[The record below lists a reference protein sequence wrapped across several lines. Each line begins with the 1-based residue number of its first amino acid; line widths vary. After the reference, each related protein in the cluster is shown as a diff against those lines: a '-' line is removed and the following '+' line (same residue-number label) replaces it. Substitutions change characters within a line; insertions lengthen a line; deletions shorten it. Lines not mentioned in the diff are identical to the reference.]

1 MIQLS
6 PPPLLLCLSSVDPF
20 PMEGRS
26 YALCFYLSW
35 QGSLTSG
42 DSFPLRSNQICTGGV
57 ELEGGQRWGW
67 PGRSGVTHSLP
78 PPPHL
83 VHFPSFRK
91 IRFVWSLLFPPP
103 GSVCFLSNL
112 RPLKFE
118 GSLCPS
124 ARPQPTPSPGHFSLP
139 YLLPDIPHYLRLRRK
154 KEWHVIKLSL
164 QVCCHQRTYWPSRG
178 HRFSVRHQ
186 EVNKLLSEMI
196 KLESEVAFR
205 HHIMLMKK
213 DKPTRKHKS
222 FPSRMK
228 IFGKNEIS
236 NLKPSCIY

>member
-1 MIQLS
+1 M
-6 PPPLLLCLSSVDPF
+6 
-20 PMEGRS
+20 
-26 YALCFYLSW
+26 
-35 QGSLTSG
+35 SG

-57 ELEGGQRWGW
+57 ELGGGQRWGS
-67 PGRSGVTHSLP
+67 PGKSGVTHSLP

-83 VHFPSFRK
+83 VHFPFFRK

-124 ARPQPTPSPGHFSLP
+124 ARPQPPPPGHFSLP

-154 KEWHVIKLSL
+154 KEWRVIKLSL
-164 QVCCHQRTYWPSRG
+164 QVFCHQRTYWPSRG
-178 HRFSVRHQ
+178 HRFNIRHQ
-186 EVNKLLSEMI
+186 EVNKQLSEMI

-205 HHIMLMKK
+205 RHIMLMKRWTHQK
-213 DKPTRKHKS
+213 AQ
-222 FPSRMK
+222 
-228 IFGKNEIS
+228 IFTQQDEIS